1 MMLWSNAGLTRPLG
15 RVSRQVRCVG
25 GGEAEDDVGV
35 PQQDGPAHHRDRHHL
50 EEGLRHWYR
59 DGPRQ

>member
-1 MMLWSNAGLTRPLG
+1 MP
-15 RVSRQVRCVG
+15 RQVRCVG

-35 PQQDGPAHHRDRHHL
+35 PQQDGAAHHRDRHHL